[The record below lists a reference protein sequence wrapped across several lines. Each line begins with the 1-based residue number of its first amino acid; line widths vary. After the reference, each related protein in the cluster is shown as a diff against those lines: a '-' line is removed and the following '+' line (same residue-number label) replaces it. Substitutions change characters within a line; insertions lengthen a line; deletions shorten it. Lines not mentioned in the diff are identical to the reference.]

1 MEQSSI
7 LRMRFATRLLCASR
21 GEDLGVGV
29 RAAPAGSSSRDGR
42 ITQARVGGRPR
53 TKR

>member
-1 MEQSSI
+1 M
-7 LRMRFATRLLCASR
+7 CASR

-42 ITQARVGGRPR
+42 ITQARVGGHPR
-53 TKR
+53 TECCEIVHKLVRTRPT